1 MRVERDHGLEY
12 IIISE
17 DLIHSI
23 HLHEYTYNKYVIML
37 IWIYV
42 KRFQYTEADLMTNH

>member
-23 HLHEYTYNKYVIML
+23 HLHEYTYNEYVNIDSCT
-37 IWIYV
+37 
-42 KRFQYTEADLMTNH
+42 RFQCTEADLMTNH